1 MKAIPK
7 IALLA
12 VAVVIVGAGCS
23 SDDGASTDI
32 KVTLDSFEMSP
43 DSWNVP
49 AGEDI
54 SITMTNDAEITHEW
68 VILKSGVMISSED
81 DLPDTEEE
89 LVANFIYWEEE
100 VEAGDTATFTF
111 TAPAAGEYQVV
122 CAIPD
127 HFNAGMKGTLTV
139 SEPGA

>member
-1 MKAIPK
+1 MKPLSRM
-7 IALLA
+7 ALLV
-12 VAVVIVGAGCS
+12 VAVVVVGAGCS

-32 KVTLDSFEMSP
+32 EVTLDSFEMSP
-43 DSWNVP
+43 DSWEVP

-54 SITMTNDAEITHEW
+54 TITMTNDAAIAHEW
-68 VILKSGVMISSED
+68 VILKPGVTISSEA
-81 DLPDTEEE
+81 DLPETEEE

-100 VEAGDTATFTF
+100 VEPGDTSTFTF
-111 TAPAAGEYQVV
+111 TAPPAGEYQVV

-139 SEPGA
+139 SAPGA